1 MQPLFKKEKEMLEDL
16 RVKNFTKEEARRLN
30 PLQLALI
37 GDGVFE
43 IYIRNYILSNN
54 TELSAHKI
62 HVKAISYVKA
72 KSQSNIIHKLEN
84 ELNEDELY
92 IYKRG
97 RNTKSYTIPKNADVI
112 DYRNATGFEAL
123 LGYLYLSGDKE
134 RLFSILEKST
144 EIELT

>member
-1 MQPLFKKEKEMLEDL
+1 MLEDL
-16 RVKNFTKEEARRLN
+16 RIREFSREEARQLN

-43 IYIRNYILSNN
+43 VYIRNYILSNN
-54 TELSAHKI
+54 TQLSAHKI

-72 KSQSNIIHKLEN
+72 KSQSNIMHVIEE
-84 ELNEDELY
+84 ELTEDELY

-97 RNTKSYTIPKNADVI
+97 RNTKSATVPKNANVI

-123 LGYLYLSGDKE
+123 LGYLYLTGNKE
-134 RLFSILEKST
+134 RLFNILEKST
-144 EIELT
+144 EMQLI